1 MVIKPK
7 IFSLNPNEATKLCYK
22 VLMLHN
28 SYQNYKQQKAI
39 ETKLEIEYEQFLID
53 RQLIQNDPI

>member
-1 MVIKPK
+1 
-7 IFSLNPNEATKLCYK
+7 
-22 VLMLHN
+22 MLHN

-53 RQLIQNDPI
+53 STAKTETSIETGEPAKH